1 MDHLSSLTLDLLE
14 LGQLDAASSA
24 SAREHLNQCTRCAGD
39 LAVLR
44 DSRARFEADVFARTL
59 PRVER
64 RRSHRLWYWILS
76 PALIAAAAGVV
87 VGARPVSDVTA
98 KGGRPAC
105 EVFARR
111 SGRIFVVKDGS
122 ALTPGD
128 EIRFVVRPAGYRH
141 VLVASVDSAAV
152 ATIYAPYGAERS
164 LQLASAT
171 DRAELPG
178 SVRLDTTPGP
188 ERLYCLFSQRPI
200 DAAPVL
206 VWLRQIGAGGA
217 EALRNPKAPALS
229 SVVAVSALVE
239 KVVP

>member
-1 MDHLSSLTLDLLE
+1 MDHLSSLMLDALE
-14 LGQLDAASSA
+14 LGQLDAESSEV
-24 SAREHLNQCTRCAGD
+24 AREHLASCVRCSGD

-44 DSRARFEADVFARTL
+44 ESRAKFDADVFARTL
-59 PRVER
+59 PALER
-64 RRSHRLWYWILS
+64 RRSRRRWYWLFV
-76 PALIAAAAGVV
+76 PALAAAAAGVLV
-87 VGARPVSDVTA
+87 FAQPASDLTA

-111 SGRIFVVKDGS
+111 AGRIFVVKEGS
-122 ALTPGD
+122 ALIPGD

-141 VLVASVDSAAV
+141 VLVASVDAAAV

-206 VWLRQIGAGGA
+206 IWLRQIGAGGA
-217 EALRNPKAPALS
+217 EALRNPVPPALP

>member
-1 MDHLSSLTLDLLE
+1 MDHLSSLTLDALE
-14 LGQLDAASSA
+14 LGQLEAAASEL
-24 SAREHLNQCTRCAGD
+24 ARSHLGSCARCAGE
-39 LAVLR
+39 LAELR
-44 DSRARFEADVFARTL
+44 QSRAQFEAHVFARTL
-59 PRVER
+59 PAVER
-64 RRSHRLWYWILS
+64 RRSRRRWYWIFS
-76 PALIAAAAGVV
+76 PVLVAAAAGAFLV
-87 VGARPVSDVTA
+87 AWPEPDVTV

-111 SGRIFVVKDGS
+111 AGRVFIVKDGS
-122 ALTPGD
+122 ALSPGD

-141 VLVASVDSAAV
+141 VLVGSVDAAAV
-152 ATIYAPYGAERS
+152 ATIYAPYGAKES
-164 LQLASAT
+164 LKLASAT

-200 DAAPVL
+200 EAAPVL
-206 VWLRQIGAGGA
+206 AWLRQIGAGGA
-217 EALRNPKAPALS
+217 EALRNPSAPTLP